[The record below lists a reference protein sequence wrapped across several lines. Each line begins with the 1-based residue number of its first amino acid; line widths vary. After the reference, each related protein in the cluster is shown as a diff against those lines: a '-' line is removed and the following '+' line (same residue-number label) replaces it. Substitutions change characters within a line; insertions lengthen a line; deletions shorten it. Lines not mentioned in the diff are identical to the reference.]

1 MKGILTIAVG
11 EPLYGRMAVALAVSI
26 KQNSRTPIGIIYSKS
41 AFKGLEDY
49 LAVFDHHILI
59 EDNVT
64 PNKQVMELKV
74 SLDLMTPY
82 SETLFLDADTIINPS
97 RSVDEMF
104 LQSSDFTMFNIGISP
119 LSGEPSPKY
128 RAWAKYED
136 IAKFFNLPLDTKIP
150 QVNSSVIFWRASLNS
165 SYVFGEARKVLKSG
179 FKAETWREQ
188 FPDELAFNIACAI
201 TGVLPHKKSWRP
213 IYLHILN
220 DWRSKEYIIDKYI
233 GLSIIGTEVK
243 STDIIKIYN
252 DFVSYYFDMAGFKEK
267 FTYTP
272 KLADNKRII
281 AYYHVYMKNAWK
293 SIVTEQYEIMK
304 RSGLYYEL
312 QEIHVGV
319 IGAQEDTKDL
329 IDILDGDKFKFHY
342 WGVEGY
348 ERPTITLMH
357 ELSKTVPSIILY
369 FHTKGASKVA
379 DNVAEWR
386 DEMNTQV
393 LLNWRDCIAHIR
405 NGYDTCGVN
414 WIGFYEGNFWWSRTN
429 YIRRLDAPK
438 VGTRYEDEEWIASGT
453 PNYISIPSTKT
464 KYL

>member
-11 EPLYGRMAVALAVSI
+11 EPLYGRMATALAVSI

-41 AFKGLEDY
+41 AFKKLEDY

-82 SETLFLDADTIINPS
+82 HETLFLDADTIINPS
-97 RSVDEMF
+97 HSVDEMF

-119 LSGEPSPKY
+119 LSGEPSSKY

-150 QVNSSVIFWRASLNS
+150 QVNSSVILWLNNDKAKA
-165 SYVFGEARKVLKSG
+165 VFCEARKVLKSG

-281 AYYHVYMKNAWK
+281 VGF
-293 SIVTEQYEIMK
+293 VT
-304 RSGLYYEL
+304 
-312 QEIHVGV
+312 
-319 IGAQEDTKDL
+319 
-329 IDILDGDKFKFHY
+329 
-342 WGVEGY
+342 
-348 ERPTITLMH
+348 
-357 ELSKTVPSIILY
+357 
-369 FHTKGASKVA
+369 
-379 DNVAEWR
+379 
-386 DEMNTQV
+386 
-393 LLNWRDCIAHIR
+393 
-405 NGYDTCGVN
+405 
-414 WIGFYEGNFWWSRTN
+414 
-429 YIRRLDAPK
+429 
-438 VGTRYEDEEWIASGT
+438 
-453 PNYISIPSTKT
+453 
-464 KYL
+464 